1 MHCQAVDINRIVRRM
16 RGGSQAYLVEG
27 NDRRFYVAKFA
38 GNPQGNRTLINEW
51 ITTHLLQRLDVSTPS
66 LVVLRLNRQT
76 RKAAESLCFQLGTRS
91 ITIEPGLHL
100 GSLCPA
106 DPRIKPIYDFLP
118 QSFLAKISNL
128 ADFAK
133 TLVVD
138 VFLAQA
144 DLRQAI
150 FVREGSK
157 DSLGFRAYLIDHG
170 RALGGSTWELRDLH
184 SHGFY
189 CDRKIYSMMDTASIA
204 EIALRSL
211 ATITEGELCRML
223 QDVPREWFAPGDYA
237 ALERLITLL
246 QRRKDRLPSL
256 VLKQLGTLAIS
267 HSSTPNDCTT
277 AEEISGERYSGQ
289 PNQPL
294 AGIATAVAQLSLNL
308 NVVFPQ

>member
-27 NDRRFYVAKFA
+27 NDGRFYVAKFA

-51 ITTHLLQRLDVSTPS
+51 ITTHLLQRLNVSTPS
-66 LVVLRLNRQT
+66 LVVLRLDRQT

-91 ITIEPGLHL
+91 IAIEPGLHI
-100 GSLCPA
+100 GSLCPV
-106 DPRIKPIYDFLP
+106 DPTLKPIYDFLP

-128 ADFAK
+128 PDFAK

-150 FVREGSK
+150 FVRDGSK
-157 DSLGFRAYLIDHG
+157 HSLALRAYFIDHG

-184 SHGFY
+184 SHRFY
-189 CDRKIYSMMDTASIA
+189 WDRRIYSIMDTASIA

-211 ATITEGELCRML
+211 ATITEGELCRMM
-223 QDVPREWFAPGDYA
+223 QDVPREWFAPGDHA

-256 VLKQLGTLAIS
+256 VLKQLGTLGIS
-267 HSSTPNDCTT
+267 HGGTPNYSTT
-277 AEEISGERYSGQ
+277 GEEITVSDVQGQ
-289 PNQPL
+289 PNQPQP
-294 AGIATAVAQLSLNL
+294 GIATALAELCPPECAQ
-308 NVVFPQ
+308 P